1 MNEKVKC
8 PLSSSTLDS
17 ERKRIMLREKVIDYL
32 IISLGVFAILNVVIL
47 ICLIVVLLPTI
58 LRVM

>member
-17 ERKRIMLREKVIDYL
+17 ELKRIMLREKVIDYL

-58 LRVM
+58 LEVM